1 MAVPAV
7 DLKLWILVTDWIARS
22 LCTKTKYQYIGLIG
36 AVEWVYSTL
45 PNAEI
50 AQMVERIH
58 EQASKEAMLST
69 TSPIALCQ
77 DQWRILKSVVIDKY
91 LAARSASHARRRAAA
106 GGEGE
111 KQTNSG
117 VSGSSAAASNK
128 DPSATPT
135 THPRDS
141 SDDEGEFFGKLY

>member
-1 MAVPAV
+1 MR
-7 DLKLWILVTDWIARS
+7 TR
-22 LCTKTKYQYIGLIG
+22 
-36 AVEWVYSTL
+36 
-45 PNAEI
+45 
-50 AQMVERIH
+50 H
-58 EQASKEAMLST
+58 
-69 TSPIALCQ
+69 Q

-117 VSGSSAAASNK
+117 VSGGAAASNK